1 MYISSKYLF
10 EQALAKLQEAKLDK
24 EEARQSLYWLMKHFF
39 GLEKTAIHRDK
50 EMLYDDTRSAFEQ
63 AIARLQTQEPIQ
75 YILGEAYFMGRR
87 FGVNADVLIPRPET
101 EELVAHILQNIQS
114 SESLKVL
121 DIGTGSGCIAISLAL
136 QRPQDLVFA
145 MDISAAALAVAAQ
158 NAQDH
163 GVVLPFIQQDVLSL
177 ERLWDDD
184 FDLIVSNP
192 PYITESEKA
201 DMKNNVLQYEP
212 AGALFVE
219 DVQPLL
225 FYEKIADLA
234 KAHLKAG
241 GKLYFEINERF
252 GQEVEA
258 LLTQKGFKEIK
269 ILQDMQQKPRIA
281 LASR

>member
-63 AIARLQTQEPIQ
+63 AIARLQAQEPIQ

-87 FGVNADVLIPRPET
+87 FSVNTDVLIPRPET
-101 EELVAHILQNIQS
+101 EELVARILENTTRP
-114 SESLKVL
+114 EGLKVL
-121 DIGTGSGCIAISLAL
+121 DIGTGSGCIAISIAL
-136 QRPQDLVFA
+136 NRPQDLVFA
-145 MDISAAALAVAAQ
+145 MDISAEALAVAAQ

-163 GVVLPFIQQDVLSL
+163 GVVLPLIRQDVLGL

-201 DMKNNVLQYEP
+201 EMKPNVLQYEP

-219 DVQPLL
+219 DVQALL

-234 KAHLKAG
+234 KAHLKEG
-241 GKLYFEINERF
+241 GRLYFEINERF

-281 LASR
+281 LAGR